1 MAGVV
6 DDATARVLGP
16 ERREEGAAAPTA
28 PDGGGVPREPID
40 GDDPAAATKAGHRR
54 FYDDVTRQLD
64 QSGVADASFFL
75 NYGYI
80 GDSDGDGDEAA
91 AGVPEGVFNAA
102 SVRLAYELVGA
113 TAVAGRRVLD
123 VGCGRGGTVALL
135 ATELDAAEA
144 VGVDLSPEAVE
155 FCRRTHRHEAARF
168 EVGDAEQL
176 PFEDARF
183 DVVTNLESSHTYP
196 NLRAFLSEVARVLVP
211 GGRFL
216 HADLLPVE
224 RWVEVRVLLEQLGL
238 DLHDDR
244 DITANVLA
252 SCDQIAAARAGAFV
266 ERSAAMDNFLAV
278 PGSVVYEQMRSAA
291 WEYRI
296 LRSTRRA

>member
-1 MAGVV
+1 
-6 DDATARVLGP
+6 
-16 ERREEGAAAPTA
+16 
-28 PDGGGVPREPID
+28 
-40 GDDPAAATKAGHRR
+40 
-54 FYDDVTRQLD
+54 
-64 QSGVADASFFL
+64 
-75 NYGYI
+75 
-80 GDSDGDGDEAA
+80 
-91 AGVPEGVFNAA
+91 VPEGVFNAA

-113 TAVAGRRVLD
+113 TPISGRRVLD
-123 VGCGRGGTVALL
+123 VGSGRGGTVALL
-135 ATELDAAEA
+135 ATELGAVEA

-155 FCRRTHRHEAARF
+155 FCRRAHRHPAARF

-176 PFEDARF
+176 PFGDAVF
-183 DVVTNLESSHTYP
+183 DVVTNVESSHTYP
-196 NLRAFLSEVARVLVP
+196 NLRAFLAEVARVLDP
-211 GGRFL
+211 GGVFL
-216 HADLLPVE
+216 HTDLLPVE
-224 RWVEVRVLLEQLGL
+224 RWVEVRVLLDQLGL

-252 SCDQIAAARAGAFV
+252 SCDQVAAARTGAFV